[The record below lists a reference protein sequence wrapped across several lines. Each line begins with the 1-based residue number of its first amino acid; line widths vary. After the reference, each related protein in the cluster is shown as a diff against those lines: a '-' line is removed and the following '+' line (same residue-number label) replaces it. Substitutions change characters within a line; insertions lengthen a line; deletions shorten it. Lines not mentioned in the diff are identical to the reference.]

1 MFNSQAGTQPTIQ
14 QLPLPLFNL
23 KPPPTLPSSELDPL
37 LPHHV
42 WNSLSPAKQTQA
54 RCEIL
59 RIVREVLH
67 EATVR

>member
-1 MFNSQAGTQPTIQ
+1 MFDSQARIQPTIQ
-14 QLPLPLFNL
+14 QLPLPLFNP
-23 KPPPTLPSSELDPL
+23 KPPPTLPLSELDPL
-37 LPHHV
+37 LPDHV

-59 RIVREVLH
+59 RIVREVLD